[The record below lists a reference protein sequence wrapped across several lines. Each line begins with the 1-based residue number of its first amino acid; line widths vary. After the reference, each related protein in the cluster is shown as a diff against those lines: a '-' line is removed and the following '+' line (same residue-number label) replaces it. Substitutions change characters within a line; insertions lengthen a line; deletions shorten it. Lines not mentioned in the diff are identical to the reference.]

1 MGSDNAAKNE
11 AKEIAALIDRS
22 RLMDDNL
29 MTLVFD
35 GNIEATQLVL
45 NIILDR
51 KDLIVKNVQVQKE
64 EKNSLYNGRN
74 VKIDIFAEDADG
86 NRFDIEI
93 QRSDEGAGFYRARFL
108 SAALDHGM
116 LEKSQKFGDIKDS
129 YVIFITENDVLK
141 GDLAL
146 YHFERQC
153 VELKTY
159 ANDGNHIIYANGAYH
174 DNSTAIGRLMHDFR
188 CRNAGDMFYGPLRNA
203 VRHYKETEGGRERM
217 SKDIEQYG
225 NERAKEGAAK
235 RAKETA
241 ERMIRDG
248 ALPDE
253 KIAQYSGLTV
263 EQVQKIRSDMLVTA

>member
-1 MGSDNAAKNE
+1 MGSDNVTKNE
-11 AKEIAALIDRS
+11 SKEIEALIDGS

-35 GNIEATQLVL
+35 GNIEAMQLVL

-64 EKNSLYNGRN
+64 EKNPLYNGRN
-74 VKIDIFAEDADG
+74 VKIDIFAVDAEG
-86 NRFDIEI
+86 NHYDIEI
-93 QRSDEGAGFYRARFL
+93 QRADEGAGLFRARFL

-116 LEKSQKFGDIKDS
+116 LQKSQKFGDIKDS

-188 CRNAGDMFYGPLRNA
+188 CRNAEDMFYGPLRNA
-203 VRHYKETEGGRERM
+203 VRQFKETEGGRERM
-217 SKDIEQYG
+217 SKDIEEYG
-225 NERAKEGAAK
+225 NERAKESKDAQARKTAINLAK
-235 RAKETA
+235 TGMSPQQIADAIDYSVEKVEEWLDLQTA
-241 ERMIRDG
+241 
-248 ALPDE
+248 
-253 KIAQYSGLTV
+253 
-263 EQVQKIRSDMLVTA
+263 